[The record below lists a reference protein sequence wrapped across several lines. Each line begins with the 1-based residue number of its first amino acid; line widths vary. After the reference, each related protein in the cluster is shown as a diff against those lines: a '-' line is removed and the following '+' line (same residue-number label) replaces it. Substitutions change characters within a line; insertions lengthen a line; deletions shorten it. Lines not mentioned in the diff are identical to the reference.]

1 MQATTVLTCMQTADV
16 NSVRFVTEHTADFV
30 YLNGHTPDPL
40 KKSVGFGPGFVF
52 VAKDAFKFHL

>member
-1 MQATTVLTCMQTADV
+1 MQTADV